1 MSNVSSPA
9 NSEQTTSVEPFLR
22 VQGLSKHFD
31 VSGGFFNR
39 LGKGRS
45 IIKAVDDVSF
55 DLPRTQT
62 LAVVGESGSGK
73 TTMARLLAR
82 LLRANA
88 GSVSVDGEDIL
99 TVSGRKMK
107 RIRKEI
113 QIIFQD
119 PFSSLNPRMRTS
131 DIVGRP
137 LSIHMG
143 LRGDPRREQV
153 VHLLESVGLASD
165 HVDRYPH
172 EFSGGQRQRIAVA
185 RALASEPSLLLA
197 DEPTSALDVSVQAQV
212 LDLLHQ
218 LKERLHLTMIFITHD
233 LDVAEYIADS
243 IVVMYGGKIAETGP
257 TDRIFQNPL
266 HPYTQSLLQAR
277 PQFTKQPLN
286 LLSGEPTVP
295 INPPPGCRF
304 AHRCPMKVDACEE
317 GEIPLETKAP
327 GHSVACIRA

>member
-1 MSNVSSPA
+1 VSNA
-9 NSEQTTSVEPFLR
+9 NSTTNPDQATTVEPFLR
-22 VQGLSKHFD
+22 VRGLTKHFD
-31 VSGGFFNR
+31 VSGGFLTR
-39 LGKGRS
+39 LGSGRQ

-82 LLRANA
+82 LLRADR

-99 TVSGRKMK
+99 KVSRRDMK
-107 RIRKEI
+107 RLRKEI

-119 PFSSLNPRMRTS
+119 PFSSLNPRMRTV
-131 DIVGRP
+131 DIVGRS
-137 LSIHMG
+137 LAIHMG
-143 LRGDPRREQV
+143 LRGKSRREQV

-165 HVDRYPH
+165 HVDRFPH

-212 LDLLHQ
+212 LDLLQ
-218 LKERLHLTMIFITHD
+218 DLKERLHLTMIFITHD
-233 LDVAEYIADS
+233 LDVAEFISDS
-243 IVVMYGGKIAETGP
+243 IAVMYGGKIVEIGP
-257 TDRIFQNPL
+257 ADKIFQTPL

-277 PQFTKQPLN
+277 PQFTKQPIN
-286 LLSGEPTVP
+286 LLAGEPTVP
-295 INPPPGCRF
+295 VNPPPGCRF
-304 AHRCPMKVDACEE
+304 AHRCPIKVAACEE
-317 GEIPLETKAP
+317 ADIPLETKAP
-327 GHSVACIRA
+327 GHAVACIRA